1 MKITSFAVSVL
12 VSATVLASSWAFTP
26 ISSTKQTIQ
35 RKQSSYLIP
44 RRAISAD
51 QDLELT
57 RQVIAQ
63 RFSNNDGDDDDQDQT
78 STVKASGDF
87 LNIQF
92 DRKESYVSPPRPKN
106 DLMIRTALGETVE
119 MTPIWLFRQAG
130 RHLPEYQSYKEETGR
145 NFVELLAYPDVRF
158 AIER

>member
-12 VSATVLASSWAFTP
+12 VSATVLASSSTTSWAFTP
-26 ISSTKQTIQ
+26 LSTQHTNQ
-35 RKQSSYLIP
+35 RKQSSHLIT

-63 RFSNNDGDDDDQDQT
+63 RFSSEDDQT
-78 STVKASGDF
+78 STFEATGSNNNDF

-92 DRKESYVSPPRPKN
+92 ARKESYVSPPRPKN

-145 NFVELLAYPDVRF
+145 SFVELLAYPDVRLNK
-158 AIER
+158 